1 MHVRR
6 AVTVRRPVEE
16 VYRYWRDFQNLPGFM
31 DHLHAVHATI
41 EKRSRWVAVTPTG
54 AIVEWDVE
62 LVADVPNERIA
73 WQSAEDADVSCTG
86 DVHFR
91 TAPGGRGTEV
101 EVELSYDAPP
111 GGKIGRLV
119 AKLFG
124 KDPGQQVERDLRR
137 FKQVLE
143 TGEVLVSDATLAA
156 KGAAQR
162 PAQPREQARQLEP
175 ALR

>member
-1 MHVRR
+1 MHARK

-31 DHLHAVHATI
+31 DHLRSIHATF
-41 EKRSRWVAVTPTG
+41 EKRYHWVAVAPNG
-54 AIVEWDVE
+54 DRAEWDVE
-62 LVADVPNERIA
+62 LVEDVPNERIA
-73 WQSAEDADVSCTG
+73 WQSVEGADVNCSGT
-86 DVHFR
+86 VHFR

-101 EVELSYDAPP
+101 EVELRYDAPA
-111 GGKIGRLV
+111 GGKIGRTV
-119 AKLFG
+119 ARLFG
-124 KDPGQQVERDLRR
+124 KDPGQQVEQDLRR

-143 TGEVLVSDATLAA
+143 TGEVIVSDATMTA

-162 PAQPREQARQLEP
+162 PAQPAGQTRQLEP